1 MDITKTKIEVP
12 KFLQRKRVRLDFCK
26 TSPLIDQSGIKQKV
40 IFRLGEINFETAL
53 NISENCRS
61 FQLIPHDKITLY
73 IKKKNKIYIAFPQ
86 LKNMLI
92 KSIEEFGAKI
102 RSNYKYK
109 YIHQK
114 QNDIN
119 ITEKDYSKL
128 NDSTYIND
136 VIANFGF
143 KLIEDNYSIN
153 GVDDVVSLRSFFYN
167 FLQKESDYEP
177 YTPLNN
183 FERTNFSK
191 TKLNIFKFRI
201 VLVPMCEKSHWS
213 FLIIRN
219 PINIKN
225 IYLRAQRKKGI
236 FTINQNYISII
247 NDDNEN
253 NKENIQKDE
262 IVNNNNNNEEIK
274 NNNINN
280 ESNIN
285 NIFKDTILDLHN
297 NDNELIKNSYIMKQT
312 EINYN
317 NFCQNNV
324 IDNENINKKDYDNG
338 KNEQNGIKY
347 NFDSQNYK
355 NSFNKENSI
364 NNEEKSHINDFDFPF
379 NKIEYKKNNSIFP
392 QINMIQQLENSNN
405 QNLFETN
412 NEHLINHMTVTKEDK
427 NINNNIKKDEMI
439 NSNIIEN
446 TLLEN
451 KNIDINK
458 NIYCINN
465 ITSTQ
470 EIKHINTQLN
480 QLNIINNTKNEPESN
495 LLNTNSQI
503 QNSEN
508 QNNDNN
514 ETKINSLQNSSKKNN
529 LNIKIIKRYITL
541 EIKKEISI
549 QLNSKDK
556 LEYPEIY
563 NLDSIFPS
571 NPKAVMIIKKFLFYE
586 FNLIYPVFTGEN
598 KNSEV
603 KDCIKNYH
611 YLIRDYTPK
620 VPKQTNNYDCGI
632 YMIIFAEMFLFDRE
646 MFFING
652 KKFKSLPENNKLVEH
667 DKWFF
672 DKIIKNKRKEF
683 KKLIDDIKIN
693 QDKATKEFFD
703 NEKKIFEEMIKERN
717 MLLVDTSEGKD
728 FIYNQ

>member
-1 MDITKTKIEVP
+1 MELTKTKIEVP
-12 KFLQRKRVRLDFCK
+12 KFLQSKRVRLDFCK
-26 TSPLIDQSGIKQKV
+26 TIPLIDQSGIKQKV

-61 FQLIPHDKITLY
+61 FQLIPNEKITLY

-92 KSIEEFGAKI
+92 KSIEEFGGKI

-153 GVDDVVSLRSFFYN
+153 GDNDVVSLRSFFYN

-177 YTPLNN
+177 YTPLSN

-191 TKLNIFKFRI
+191 TKLNIFNFRI

-225 IYLRAQRKKGI
+225 IYLRAKRKKGI

-247 NDDNEN
+247 HDDNDK
-253 NKENIQKDE
+253 NKENNQKDE
-262 IVNNNNNNEEIK
+262 IVMNNDNNKEIHI
-274 NNNINN
+274 NNINN
-280 ESNIN
+280 KNNENISD
-285 NIFKDTILDLHN
+285 IIN
-297 NDNELIKNSYIMKQT
+297 NDNEVIKNNSFVN
-312 EINYN
+312 ENENNYN
-317 NFCQNNV
+317 NFNQNNI
-324 IDNENINKKDYDNG
+324 IDNENVNKMNIDDG
-338 KNEQNGIKY
+338 KNKQNFLQL
-347 NFDSQNYK
+347 NLDSNNN
-355 NSFNKENSI
+355 NSFNIENNINEEKNSI
-364 NNEEKSHINDFDFPF
+364 NTFDIPF
-379 NKIEYKKNNSIFP
+379 NNIEYKKNNTILP
-392 QINMIQQLENSNN
+392 QINMNEQLERNN
-405 QNLFETN
+405 NKYLIESKNEDLN
-412 NEHLINHMTVTKEDK
+412 NNMIIIKEDK
-427 NINNNIKKDEMI
+427 NINNNTIKKDNNI
-439 NSNIIEN
+439 NPNIIEN
-446 TLLEN
+446 NLNELNNNEID
-451 KNIDINK
+451 KNQDK
-458 NIYCINN
+458 DSTNN
-465 ITSTQ
+465 ITSIQ
-470 EIKHINTQLN
+470 LIKNNNLQLN
-480 QLNIINNTKNEPESN
+480 TINNINNCSENNFPNSN

-503 QNSEN
+503 QNYEN

-514 ETKINSLQNSSKKNN
+514 ETKKNQIPTKKNN

-586 FNLIYPVFTGEN
+586 YNLIYRVFTGEN

-611 YLIRDYTPK
+611 YLIKDYTPK

-632 YMIIFAEMFLFDRE
+632 YMIIFAEMVLFNRE

-652 KKFKSLPENNKLVEH
+652 KKYKSSPDNNKLIEH

-672 DKIIKNKRKEF
+672 EKIIKNKRKEL

-693 QDKATKEFFD
+693 QDKAIKEFFL